1 MHMIQIDKRNEI
13 LSQYYQLYKKQKAMV
28 ISGYKEQESIGYTLI
43 VFLRDMEIDM
53 TTSADTI
60 IANTY
65 NIEDDGVYIDE
76 SVEPGVYESRHTI
89 AMVAIIALRRRAQDY
104 IEFYPDQPVYKLIS
118 QMLDTVL
125 DMVRIGR
132 GRDLLEDPAATL
144 ERIKNQIHEIEEC
157 QEMAKNILY

>member
-1 MHMIQIDKRNEI
+1 MIQIDKRNEI

-28 ISGYKEQESIGYTLI
+28 ISGYKEQEEIGYQFI
-43 VFLRDMEIDM
+43 VFLRDLEIDM

-65 NIEDDGVYIDE
+65 NIIDNGVYIDE
-76 SVEPGVYESRHTI
+76 SLAFVIYESRHTI
-89 AMVAIIALRRRAQDY
+89 AMVAIMALRKRAQDY

-132 GRDLLEDPAATL
+132 GRDLLEDPNATL
-144 ERIKNQIHEIEEC
+144 ERIRNQIQEIEEF
-157 QEMAKNILY
+157 QEMTKNLLY